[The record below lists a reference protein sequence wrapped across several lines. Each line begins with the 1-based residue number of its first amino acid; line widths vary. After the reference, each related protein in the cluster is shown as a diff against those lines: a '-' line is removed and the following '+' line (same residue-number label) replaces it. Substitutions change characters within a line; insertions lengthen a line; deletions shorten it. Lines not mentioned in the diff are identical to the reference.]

1 MNRETKQNSRKYL
14 VTAFIY
20 SSINSQSF
28 FNLLTDIPVVLCYVS
43 VIDKCL
49 RHVFELEEVAT
60 AVEQVKDIIQRH
72 SAEISSKV
80 AELPAYNEHF
90 PWTLYELL
98 KFFAES
104 ISWSEDMDQLVITA
118 KTVTEALSALVV
130 SVHDIELPVKHTDND
145 PIDPLDCIGHIAWR
159 GYATVQHVVADHIK
173 DIDQET
179 GHC

>member
-1 MNRETKQNSRKYL
+1 M
-14 VTAFIY
+14 
-20 SSINSQSF
+20 
-28 FNLLTDIPVVLCYVS
+28 LCYVS

-49 RHVFELEEVAT
+49 RRVFELEDVA
-60 AVEQVKDIIQRH
+60 ASLEQVKDIIQRH

-80 AELPAYNEHF
+80 AELPSYNENF

-130 SVHDIELPVKHTDND
+130 SPETNLNWTKQISNLISNYNL
-145 PIDPLDCIGHIAWR
+145 LDCIGYIAWR
-159 GYATVQHVVADHIK
+159 RYATVQHAITDHIK
-173 DIDQET
+173 DSD
-179 GHC
+179 

>member
-1 MNRETKQNSRKYL
+1 MLYQSAITNRYL
-14 VTAFIY
+14 LTAFNRYI
-20 SSINSQSF
+20 S
-28 FNLLTDIPVVLCYVS
+28 DIPVVLCYVS

-49 RHVFELEEVAT
+49 RRVFELEDVST
-60 AVEQVKDIIQRH
+60 ALEQVKDIIQRH

-80 AELPAYNEHF
+80 AELPPYNEHF

-130 SVHDIELPVKHTDND
+130 SVLIIKGKCHWYHIND
-145 PIDPLDCIGHIAWR
+145 EFL
-159 GYATVQHVVADHIK
+159 
-173 DIDQET
+173 
-179 GHC
+179 

>member
-1 MNRETKQNSRKYL
+1 M
-14 VTAFIY
+14 
-20 SSINSQSF
+20 
-28 FNLLTDIPVVLCYVS
+28 LCYVS

-60 AVEQVKDIIQRH
+60 SLEQVKDIIQRH

-80 AELPAYNEHF
+80 SELPAYNEHF

-130 SVHDIELPVKHTDND
+130 SHM
-145 PIDPLDCIGHIAWR
+145 PINHSSENISIPHI
-159 GYATVQHVVADHIK
+159 
-173 DIDQET
+173 
-179 GHC
+179 